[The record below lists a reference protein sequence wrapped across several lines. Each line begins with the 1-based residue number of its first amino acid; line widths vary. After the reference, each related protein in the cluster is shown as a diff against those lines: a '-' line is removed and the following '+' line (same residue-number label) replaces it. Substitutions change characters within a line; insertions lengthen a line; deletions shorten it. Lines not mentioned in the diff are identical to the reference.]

1 MKTTMST
8 RPLGWTT
15 LEESERLVMAGLD
28 SNTADMMYYQTP
40 QDVLDPNNGVSTFG
54 ILLNLYPDFNGLK
67 KNMEQFYSGYNGPV
81 PIFFKPCWSLG
92 KLADLMPKRI
102 SDKGFGFEYHL
113 ENYEESEIEV
123 EYHSSQCHRTIE
135 WWHGEVMIE
144 VFVDALAWL
153 SEHGHIEKP
162 ETK

>member
-1 MKTTMST
+1 MST

-15 LEESERLVMAGLD
+15 LEESERLVNAGLD

-40 QDVLDPNNGVSTFG
+40 QDVLDPNNGVSSFG

-92 KLADLMPKRI
+92 KLIDIAKRTQYRASWDAMI
-102 SDKGFGFEYHL
+102 QWSVLSPMECVVVLIEYLLNEGYL
-113 ENYEESEIEV
+113 EKMLNE
-123 EYHSSQCHRTIE
+123 
-135 WWHGEVMIE
+135 
-144 VFVDALAWL
+144 
-153 SEHGHIEKP
+153 
-162 ETK
+162 